1 MLYVGGFW
9 TRSEAGDW
17 RLLDEEVGDL
27 EALFSEP
34 VKDLVSGSGIAFVDR
49 GEHELK
55 GVPGEWRLYAVE
67 R

>member
-1 MLYVGGFW
+1 M
-9 TRSEAGDW
+9 
-17 RLLDEEVGDL
+17 LDEEVGDL